1 LTSELLQK
9 LLLRSSTRR
18 LNGYASTW
26 VYREI
31 ATHARVAGEGFSTL
45 SREQQEA
52 VAELLGILQ
61 KEKAFGMNLP

>member
-1 LTSELLQK
+1 
-9 LLLRSSTRR
+9 